1 MCRNSYSP
9 PFDSMV
15 IPRYAGDYTFL
26 LLFKVVSEEYSRREA
41 SCIFVVLHQFSGTT
55 CEVKYTD
62 AVSQV
67 IVTVTFDCSDVY
79 ITVFRIYRKVIV
91 SHCGIL
97 YVITDF
103 SQLFGLILREIM
115 EIDSSAVVTKI
126 NAVTFGADCRSGSP
140 AG

>member
-9 PFDSMV
+9 PFDSMA

-67 IVTVTFDCSDVY
+67 SHTFPCLGAMHCFSDLPQGYCKSLWHFVCNHR
-79 ITVFRIYRKVIV
+79 F
-91 SHCGIL
+91 
-97 YVITDF
+97 
-103 SQLFGLILREIM
+103 
-115 EIDSSAVVTKI
+115 
-126 NAVTFGADCRSGSP
+126 
-140 AG
+140 

>member
-1 MCRNSYSP
+1 MTHPLFN
-9 PFDSMV
+9 MV
-15 IPRYAGDYTFL
+15 ISWYAGDYTFL
-26 LLFKVVSEEYSRREA
+26 LLFKVVSEEYSRGEA
-41 SCIFVVLHQFSGTT
+41 SRIFVILHQFSSTA
-55 CEVKYTD
+55 CEVKYAD
-62 AVSQV
+62 AVGQV

-79 ITVFRIYRKVIV
+79 ITVFRIYCKVIV

-126 NAVTFGADCRSGSP
+126 NAVTFGADCRSSSP